1 MRKIF
6 WIFFQQDSLLEYILL
21 NLKKGRFCGY
31 FSCSL
36 FPAILLHGNYYSGQS
51 GTNNPLYTDS
61 IRKFW
66 WADFISLFVIDIF
79 YFSINQ
85 KS

>member
-1 MRKIF
+1 LNILSNKNKEYF
-6 WIFFQQDSLLEYILL
+6 YLQDEIIK
-21 NLKKGRFCGY
+21 NLCEY

-36 FPAILLHGNYYSGQS
+36 FSAILLHGNYYSGQND
-51 GTNNPLYTDS
+51 TNNHLYTDS

>member
-1 MRKIF
+1 MRKTF

-21 NLKKGRFCGY
+21 NSKKGRFCEY

-36 FPAILLHGNYYSGQS
+36 FPAILLHGNHYSWQS
-51 GTNNPLYTDS
+51 GTNNHLYTDS
-61 IRKFW
+61 MRKFW